1 MIYIEKIG
9 KTENYKFTFLELKIT
24 IVVSGA
30 GVALFVWS
38 WLRDL
43 GLPEPE
49 TPTKVAAQQ
58 HWLTSKLGQY
68 SPLKWAY

>member
-1 MIYIEKIG
+1 MIQNRKLQIY
-9 KTENYKFTFLELKIT
+9 FLELKIT